1 MDSIFSQGTLPYP
14 VLNGHISDVEV
25 LLIMGAN
32 MNQKDENVWFCGMVG
47 LHNVALY
54 LKAILGRLRID
65 ILELLTV

>member
-32 MNQKDENVWFCGMVG
+32 MNQKDENV
-47 LHNVALY
+47 
-54 LKAILGRLRID
+54 
-65 ILELLTV
+65 